1 RALMSEAVHDPQ
13 YVRST
18 YAVWEITLKCN
29 LGCIHCGSR
38 AGNARSNELDTAE
51 ALDLV
56 GQLAE
61 VGVREVSLI
70 GGESFLRPDW
80 LDIAREIRSHGM
92 RLTMTTGGFGLGP
105 KLAEKMADVGFS
117 RVSVSVDGLDAVHDH
132 LRGKKDS
139 WKWCFRAL
147 EALQEVGIQ
156 VSTNTQLNRLN
167 TPDLP
172 FLYERLYDAGVRVWQ
187 LQKTVPMGNA
197 ADRPDIIFQPYDMLE
212 LFPVLHYL
220 LQRGLDEGF
229 RLLPSDSLGYFGPYE
244 RRLRMHRRAANPDTA
259 FWVGDL
265 GGVLTLGIESDGT
278 VKADPSLPT
287 DDYGGGNI
295 REQSLEEIIFEADR
309 LAINEGDGLE
319 HLWGFCKRCEFA
331 EICRAGQ
338 VWTSHVFF
346 DRRGNNPLCHHRSLI
361 HAAQGL
367 QEHLRLAERAE
378 GVPFDNGVFEIFAEE
393 AVDDLPG
400 AFDIGDVRWPS
411 AWLDADPDLSAKLE
425 AERDRTIEVWRQ
437 TRLPEMQLAGPTIA

>member
-1 RALMSEAVHDPQ
+1 MSEAVQDPNR
-13 YVRST
+13 VRST
-18 YAVWEITLKCN
+18 YAVWEITLQCN

-38 AGNARSNELDTAE
+38 AGKARANELDTAE

-56 GQLAE
+56 GQLAD
-61 VGVREVSLI
+61 VGVGEVTLI

-80 LDIAREIRSHGM
+80 LDIAREIRNQGM

-105 KLAEKMADVGFS
+105 KLAEQMADVGFS
-117 RVSVSVDGLDAVHDH
+117 RVSVSIDGLEQTHDY

-147 EALQEVGIQ
+147 ESLQNVGIG

-167 TPDLP
+167 APELP
-172 FLYERLYDAGVRVWQ
+172 RLYEQIHRAGVRVWQ
-187 LQKTVPMGNA
+187 VQKTVPMGNA
-197 ADRPDIIFQPYDMLE
+197 ADRPEIIFQPYDMLE
-212 LFPVLHYL
+212 LFPVLHYI
-220 LQRGLDEGF
+220 LQRGREEGF
-229 RLLPSDSLGYFGPYE
+229 QVAPSDSLGYYGPYE
-244 RRLRMHRRAANPDTA
+244 RRLRLRDNTSNPDTA

-278 VKADPSLPT
+278 IKADPSLPT

-295 REQSLEEIIFEADR
+295 REKSLREIIYEANN
-309 LAINEGDGLE
+309 LAINEGDDLE

-367 QEHLRLAERAE
+367 RENLRLAERAE
-378 GVPFDNGVFEIFAEE
+378 GVPFDNGIFEISVENAADAPPE
-393 AVDDLPG
+393 A
-400 AFDIGDVRWPS
+400 FTIGDVDWPE
-411 AWLDADPDLSAKLE
+411 AWLEADPDLPDRLV
-425 AERDRTIEVWRQ
+425 AERDRSIEVWRQ
-437 TRLPEMQLAGPTIA
+437 TRLPKMQVAETAIA